1 MNIKPLK
8 IGELQAKIPLIQGGM
23 GVGISLG
30 NLAGV
35 VANEGGVGI
44 ISTAQI
50 GFKEKD
56 FYVNTLAANL
66 RALEKEL
73 KKARKIAPKGILGF
87 NIMTA
92 LTNYKEQ
99 VLAAVKAG
107 ADIIISGA
115 GLPVDLP
122 AFVQGYKTKIAPI
135 VSGKKSAQVIL
146 KYWDTRYKK
155 TADLVVIE
163 GPKAGGHLGFKKDEL
178 EKYGFGA
185 CKRND
190 MEKYGF
196 SAGKKEENCGLKI
209 SEDNQ
214 NDKFEQKSIKD
225 YKEEVLEIKKV
236 VQEYENKYSK
246 KIPIVL
252 AGGITT
258 RDDVKNAFDLGMDGV
273 QVGSLF
279 VTTEECDAHINYK
292 NSYVNAKEDE
302 ITIVKSPVGM
312 PGRAIKNKF
321 MSQVMA
327 GENFPPKK
335 CLKCLKKCNPANIPY
350 CITERLINAAEGNVD
365 NGLLFCGAN
374 AYMQNEITTVHRV
387 IEKLFG

>member
-1 MNIKPLK
+1 M
-8 IGELQAKIPLIQGGM
+8 
-23 GVGISLG
+23 
-30 NLAGV
+30 
-35 VANEGGVGI
+35 
-44 ISTAQI
+44 
-50 GFKEKD
+50 
-56 FYVNTLAANL
+56 
-66 RALEKEL
+66 
-73 KKARKIAPKGILGF
+73 
-87 NIMTA
+87 
-92 LTNYKEQ
+92 
-99 VLAAVKAG
+99 
-107 ADIIISGA
+107 
-115 GLPVDLP
+115 
-122 AFVQGYKTKIAPI
+122 QGYKTKIAPI

-185 CKRND
+185 CKKN
-190 MEKYGF
+190 
-196 SAGKKEENCGLKI
+196 ENCGLKI

-214 NDKFEQKSIKD
+214 NDKFERKCIKD
-225 YKEEVLEIKKV
+225 YSEEVLEIKKV